1 MSYSY
6 NYHQEFIPLRDD
18 EIDYKNVEV
27 LKRYLTETG
36 RIMPSRNNDTTAKQ
50 QRKLTE
56 AIKLAREIALL
67 PYSEQN

>member
-1 MSYSY
+1 MSYAY
-6 NYHQEFIPLRDD
+6 NYNQEAVALKDN

-36 RIMPSRNNDTTAKQ
+36 RIMPSRNNGTTAKQ

-56 AIKLAREIALL
+56 AIKLARYLALL
-67 PYSEQN
+67 PYSEQH